1 MSGGARRLL
10 ERSWQ
15 RRWAFWLPPFP
26 LLLIPAALFGT
37 VVALRRRLY
46 RFGLLP
52 RARLPVPVIVVG
64 NIGVGGNGKT
74 PFTIWMVEWLRAQG
88 YRPAVLSRGY
98 GARKGRR
105 PLRVDASLAAAD
117 CGDEPL
123 LILEAT
129 GAPVYVDARRARA
142 GRRAIADGA
151 DVLVCDDGL
160 QHYRLRRDIEI
171 VLVDGQ
177 RRFGNGLPLP
187 AGPLREPRARLA
199 EADFVVVKGQGQP
212 GETSMRFVN
221 FRLRRLANGAL
232 FEPATLAGRTVH
244 AVAGIAAPAG
254 FFEQLRQLGMVVI
267 EHPHPD
273 HALLREQM
281 LDFGDDLPVVMTG
294 KDAVKCRPFAHSRCY
309 ALDFDIQLDD
319 AFAARLLEKLGHGQK
334 TARHPGVPAV
344 QGPAHV

>member
-1 MSGGARRLL
+1 
-10 ERSWQ
+10 
-15 RRWAFWLPPFP
+15 
-26 LLLIPAALFGT
+26 LLI
-37 VVALRRRLY
+37 
-46 RFGLLP
+46 
-52 RARLPVPVIVVG
+52 
-64 NIGVGGNGKT
+64 
-74 PFTIWMVEWLRAQG
+74 AQT
-88 YRPAVLSRGY
+88 
-98 GARKGRR
+98 
-105 PLRVDASLAAAD
+105 
-117 CGDEPL
+117 
-123 LILEAT
+123 T
-129 GAPVYVDARRARA
+129 GAPVYVDARRVRA
-142 GRRAIADGA
+142 GRRALADGA

-254 FFEQLRQLGMVVI
+254 FFEQLRQL
-267 EHPHPD
+267 
-273 HALLREQM
+273 
-281 LDFGDDLPVVMTG
+281 DDLPVVMTG